1 MQRRFRL
8 TGDKRFSQIHQE
20 GRSAANKFL
29 VVRVLP
35 NGLDYSRF
43 GFMVSK
49 RLGKAVTR
57 NKVKRRL
64 REVVRQAPIKSGWD
78 AVFIARKGA
87 EKATYRNLEQSAHNL
102 LQRTHLIVKESDSEH
117 PE

>member
-1 MQRRFRL
+1 MQRKSRL
-8 TGDKRFSQIHQE
+8 TGDKRYSQIHQE
-20 GRSAANKFL
+20 GRSVANNFL

-49 RLGKAVTR
+49 RLGNAVTR

-64 REVVRQAPIKSGWD
+64 REAVRQSSVLPGWD
-78 AVFIARKGA
+78 AVFIARRGA
-87 EKATYRNLEQSAHNL
+87 EKASYRSLQQATQNL
-102 LQRTHLIVKESDSEH
+102 LRRTKLVSVDSN
-117 PE
+117 PERPQ

>member
-1 MQRRFRL
+1 MQRRSRL
-8 TGDKRFSQIHQE
+8 TGNKRFSQIHQK
-20 GRSAANKFL
+20 GRSVANNFL

-49 RLGKAVTR
+49 RLGNAVTR

-64 REVVRQAPIKSGWD
+64 REVARQTPIRPGWD
-78 AVFIARKGA
+78 AIFIARKGA
-87 EKATYRNLEQSAHNL
+87 ESAKFQSLKHSAQNL
-102 LQRTHLIVKESDSEH
+102 LHRTQLIASDSDLER

>member
-1 MQRRFRL
+1 MQRRSRL
-8 TGDKRFSQIHQE
+8 TGNKRFSQIHQE
-20 GRSAANKFL
+20 GRSVANKFL

-35 NGLDYSRF
+35 KGLDYSRF

-49 RLGKAVTR
+49 RLGNAVTR

-64 REVVRQAPIKSGWD
+64 REVVRQTPVKPGWD
-78 AVFIARKGA
+78 AIFIARRGA
-87 EKATYRNLEQSAHNL
+87 EGAGYQNLKQSAQDL
-102 LQRTHLIVKESDSEH
+102 LRRTRLIASEIDLER

>member
-1 MQRRFRL
+1 MQRKSRL

-20 GRSAANKFL
+20 GRSVANNFL

-49 RLGKAVTR
+49 RLGNAVTR

-64 REVVRQAPIKSGWD
+64 REVVRKSPVAPGWD
-78 AVFIARKGA
+78 AIFIARKGA
-87 EKATYRNLEQSAHNL
+87 ERASYQSLQQAAQNL
-102 LQRTHLIVKESDSEH
+102 LRRTKLISVDPN
-117 PE
+117 PERPQ

>member
-1 MQRRFRL
+1 MQRRSRL
-8 TGDKRFSQIHQE
+8 TGNKRFSQIHQE
-20 GRSAANKFL
+20 GRSVANRFL

-49 RLGKAVTR
+49 RLGNAVTR

-64 REVVRQAPIKSGWD
+64 REVVRQTPVRPGWD
-78 AVFIARKGA
+78 AIFIARRGA
-87 EKATYRNLEQSAHNL
+87 ENARYQNLKQSAQDL
-102 LQRTHLIVKESDSEH
+102 LRRTRLIASEIDLER